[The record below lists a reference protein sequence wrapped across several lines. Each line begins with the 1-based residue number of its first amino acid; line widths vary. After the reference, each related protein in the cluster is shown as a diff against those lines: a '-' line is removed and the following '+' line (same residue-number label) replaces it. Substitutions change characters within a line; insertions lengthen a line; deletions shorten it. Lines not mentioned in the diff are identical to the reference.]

1 MAMNLRTR
9 KHRFAAEMGASSMSD
24 IMFFLMLFF
33 LIVSTL
39 VNPSVIKL
47 MLPRAKSSQ
56 TLSKQQFTVDVSAE
70 KAYFINNKPVA
81 FEQLEPALQSLIKGI
96 QEPTVVLRVDN
107 ALSIQDLVDVLEIGN
122 RLKVKM
128 VLATKTKQA

>member
-1 MAMNLRTR
+1 MNLRTK
-9 KHRFAAEMGASSMSD
+9 KHRFAAEVGASSMSD

-47 MLPRAKSSQ
+47 MLPKAKSSQ
-56 TLSKQQFTVDVSAE
+56 TLSKQQFTIDIS
-70 KAYFINNKPVA
+70 KSKLIFLNNKPVV
-81 FEQLEPALQSLIKGI
+81 FDQLEGELAALVSGVD
-96 QEPTVVLRVDN
+96 EATVVLRVDN
-107 ALSIQDLVDVLEIGN
+107 SLVIQDLVDILEIGN

-128 VLATKTKQA
+128 VMATKSPPKQ

>member
-1 MAMNLRTR
+1 MNLRNR
-9 KHRFAAEMGASSMSD
+9 KHRFSAEIGASSMSD

-47 MLPRAKSSQ
+47 MLPKAKSSQ
-56 TLSKQQFTVDVSAE
+56 TLSKQQFTLDVAPD
-70 KAYFINNKPVA
+70 KTYYLNNRLLA
-81 FEQLEPALQSLIKGI
+81 FDQIEPQLKSMISGI
-96 QEPTVVLRVDN
+96 TEPTIVLRVDQT
-107 ALSIQDLVDVLEIGN
+107 LTVQDLVDILEIGN

-128 VLATKTKQA
+128 VMATKQVSR

>member
-1 MAMNLRTR
+1 MNLRNR
-9 KHRFAAEMGASSMSD
+9 KHRFSAEIGASSMSD

-47 MLPRAKSSQ
+47 MLPKASSSQ
-56 TLSKQQFTVDVSAE
+56 TLAKQQF
-70 KAYFINNKPVA
+70 FIDISKDKLIYLNNKPIEYA
-81 FEQLEPALQSLIKGI
+81 MLEPNLAALISGVA
-96 QEPTVVLRVDN
+96 EPTVVLRVDN
-107 ALSIQDLVDVLEIGN
+107 TLSIQDLVDILSVGN

-128 VLATKTKQA
+128 VLATKTPGK

>member
-1 MAMNLRTR
+1 MNLRNR
-9 KHRFAAEMGASSMSD
+9 KHRFAAEIGASSMSD

-47 MLPRAKSSQ
+47 MLPKAKSSQ
-56 TLSKQQFTVDVSAE
+56 TLSKQQFTLDVAPD
-70 KAYFINNKPVA
+70 KTYYLNNRLLP
-81 FEQLEPALQSLIKGI
+81 FDQIEPQLKSMISGI
-96 QEPTVVLRVDN
+96 TEPTIVLRVDQT
-107 ALSIQDLVDVLEIGN
+107 LTVQDLVDVLEIGN

-128 VLATKTKQA
+128 VMATKQVSR

>member
-1 MAMNLRTR
+1 MNLRTK
-9 KHRFAAEMGASSMSD
+9 KHRFAAEVGASSMSD

-47 MLPRAKSSQ
+47 MLPKAKSSQ
-56 TLSKQQFTVDVSAE
+56 TLSKQQFTIDIS
-70 KAYFINNKPVA
+70 KSKLIFLNNKPVV
-81 FEQLEPALQSLIKGI
+81 FDQLEGELAALVSGVD
-96 QEPTVVLRVDN
+96 EATVVLRVDN
-107 ALSIQDLVDVLEIGN
+107 SLVIQDLVDILEIGN

-128 VLATKTKQA
+128 VMATKSPAKQ